1 MHVVPG
7 KKSAWAEAT
16 VTQEKSDTPHPT
28 LEETED
34 LGENK
39 ARVKQD
45 RERDMLQSMS
55 EFSDFQVLAEKM
67 VLVTNEEQYIVW
79 EGYGLRLHIPHNSL
93 PDDLNQ
99 CNLQMQV
106 AHSGK
111 FELPED
117 GVLVSAVYSLTH
129 DLGDKE
135 LRHSVTLEMQ
145 HCANT
150 SALKD
155 LCVVRSI
162 GVPCKFEIIP
172 GGDFTHSDGYG
183 VINLHRFSRYSILK
197 RIRSF
202 FSSSNDLDYCAKI
215 YYTNILRHQFDFEFI
230 IIRDLDTLAKAIEE
244 KLRNRVSTFE
254 YGPSSIVEFER
265 NEISLD
271 IPTSTCDGW
280 SMKRLNTL
288 LVYHMHITYIMS
300 SRTCVLAL
308 TIVKYIW

>member
-1 MHVVPG
+1 
-7 KKSAWAEAT
+7 
-16 VTQEKSDTPHPT
+16 
-28 LEETED
+28 
-34 LGENK
+34 
-39 ARVKQD
+39 
-45 RERDMLQSMS
+45 
-55 EFSDFQVLAEKM
+55 M

-117 GVLVSAVYSLTH
+117 GVLVSAVYSFTP

-202 FSSSNDLDYCAKI
+202 FSSSNDLDYCAKM

-230 IIRDLDTLAKAIEE
+230 IIRDLDTLAK
-244 KLRNRVSTFE
+244 V
-254 YGPSSIVEFER
+254 
-265 NEISLD
+265 
-271 IPTSTCDGW
+271 CDVNVD
-280 SMKRLNTL
+280 SAHMKP
-288 LVYHMHITYIMS
+288 YI
-300 SRTCVLAL
+300 
-308 TIVKYIW
+308 

>member
-1 MHVVPG
+1 
-7 KKSAWAEAT
+7 
-16 VTQEKSDTPHPT
+16 
-28 LEETED
+28 
-34 LGENK
+34 
-39 ARVKQD
+39 
-45 RERDMLQSMS
+45 
-55 EFSDFQVLAEKM
+55 M

-79 EGYGLRLHIPHNSL
+79 DGYGLRLHIPHNSL

-99 CNLQMQV
+99 CNLQVQV
-106 AHSGK
+106 AQAGK

-117 GVLVSAVYSLTH
+117 GVLVSAVYSFTP

-155 LCVVRSI
+155 LRVVRSI
-162 GVPCKFEIIP
+162 IGMPCKFEIIP
-172 GGDFTHSDGYG
+172 GGDFTRSDGYG
-183 VINLHRFSRYSILK
+183 VINLHSFSRYSILK

-230 IIRDLDTLAKAIEE
+230 IIRDLDTLAKVCDVNVYSAHMNISLHNIIISLLYAIEE
-244 KLRNRVSTFE
+244 KLRHRVSTFE

-265 NEISLD
+265 NEITLN
-271 IPTSTCDGW
+271 IPTNTCDGW

-288 LVYHMHITYIMS
+288 LVYHMHILC
-300 SRTCVLAL
+300 TCVLAL
-308 TIVKYIW
+308 TIVKYICICFHISEVA